1 MIQRIQ
7 TVYLS
12 ISTILIGLLFLLPF
26 AELAKEGAIYLF
38 NFKGVLLDG
47 VVKETGLIVTG
58 LIVIIIVLQVL
69 AMFRF
74 KNRKQQN
81 KIILFAILMLLCLL
95 ATLVYY
101 TYFLFAGAQI
111 SYKIGTVLPLIA
123 IVIDYLAIRAIS
135 KDEALIRSIDRI
147 R

>member
-58 LIVIIIVLQVL
+58 LIVIIIASQVL

-111 SYKIGTVLPLIA
+111 SYKIGAVLPLIA